1 MGSVVE
7 GPAVVCVLHR
17 FRSGSENM
25 TLKIILFTQPA
36 CLSCELMK
44 VYLEARELVFVER
57 DIAADPAARQEMVDD
72 HDSLTTP
79 TMVVISGETVEV
91 IVGFDPERLD
101 ELIAAAESSE
111 PAPDPSHPL
120 IRITKSA

>member
-1 MGSVVE
+1 M
-7 GPAVVCVLHR
+7 
-17 FRSGSENM
+17 
-25 TLKIILFTQPA
+25 TQPA

-44 VYLEARELVFVER
+44 VYLEARELTFVER
-57 DIAADPAARQEMVDD
+57 DIASDPAARQEMVDE

-91 IVGFDPERLD
+91 IVGFAPERVE
-101 ELIAAAESSE
+101 ELLAAAESSE
-111 PAPDPSHPL
+111 QVPDPSQHPL

>member
-1 MGSVVE
+1 
-7 GPAVVCVLHR
+7 
-17 FRSGSENM
+17 M

-44 VYLEARELVFVER
+44 VYLEARELAFLER
-57 DIAADPAARQEMVDD
+57 DIAADPAARREMVDE

-79 TMVVISGETVEV
+79 TMVVISGDTVEV
-91 IVGFDPERLD
+91 IVGFAPERLD
-101 ELIAAAESSE
+101 ELLAAAESSE
-111 PAPDPSHPL
+111 PAADLPPNPL

>member
-1 MGSVVE
+1 
-7 GPAVVCVLHR
+7 
-17 FRSGSENM
+17 M

-44 VYLEARELVFVER
+44 VYLEARELAFSER
-57 DIAADPAARQEMVDD
+57 DITSDPAARQEMVDE

-101 ELIAAAESSE
+101 ELLAAAESSE
-111 PAPDPSHPL
+111 SAPDSSPPPL
-120 IRITKSA
+120 VRITKSA

>member
-1 MGSVVE
+1 
-7 GPAVVCVLHR
+7 
-17 FRSGSENM
+17 M

-44 VYLEARELVFVER
+44 VYLEARELAFVER
-57 DIAADPAARQEMVDD
+57 DIASDPAARQEMVDE

-79 TMVVISGETVEV
+79 TIVVISGETVEV
-91 IVGFDPERLD
+91 IVGFAPERLD

-111 PAPDPSHPL
+111 PAPDPSPNPL